1 MRVIGSG
8 HVYDAAAGPPH
19 GRVCAHTTISLL
31 HDGTV
36 LVAFRRGSARDSLDG
51 HVCVY
56 ASTDQGETWEL
67 RHDGVGLGA
76 WDGTPGEVKCLAI
89 AELTPGVLT
98 GTSLWVDR
106 SRPELPWISP
116 QTQGLLP
123 MRVFHTTS
131 TDGGRTW
138 GHRRAVPT
146 APHAA
151 ASPCSSSVLAL
162 PDGVLAQPYEHWK
175 AYDDRTTPRP
185 GARLRLSSDAGA
197 TWPEYVTVAV
207 HPDAALYYWDQR
219 LGRHPDTGR
228 LVAMFWTHNA
238 TAGEDRDI
246 HIAWGAPDGRSWT
259 QPVGTGLPGQH
270 CQPLPVGGDRL
281 VAVYAHRAP
290 PPWHPRRPQPG
301 LRPHL
306 GPHPR
311 SCGVRQHRR
320 DRVWHGRAARSARAM
335 AGYARLALRPPPR
348 RPPARRRRLG
358 GLLRWR
364 RCCRRC
370 PLGTPAALNRE
381 TFAKVVIPANAGIQ
395 RSARPGWRRWSHCHH
410 RTLSWMLCKGLG
422 GAAIHA

>member
-1 MRVIGSG
+1 MRVIASG

-19 GRVCAHTTISLL
+19 GRVCAHTTISRI

-36 LVAFRRGSARDSLDG
+36 LVAFRRGSERDSLDG

-56 ASTDQGETWEL
+56 ASTDQGETWEQ

-76 WDGTPGEVKCLAI
+76 WDDTPGEVKCLAI
-89 AELTPGVLT
+89 AELTPGKLI

-106 SRPELPWISP
+106 SRPELPWIHP

-138 GHRRAVPT
+138 GHRQAVPT

-162 PDGVLAQPYEHWK
+162 PGGVLAQPYEHWK

-219 LGRHPDTGR
+219 LGRHPDTGQ
-228 LVAMFWTHNA
+228 LVAMFWTHDA
-238 TAGEDRDI
+238 TVGEDRDI
-246 HIAWGAPDGRSWT
+246 HIAWGTPDGRSWT
-259 QPVGTGLPGQH
+259 TPVGTGLPGQH
-270 CQPLPVGGDRL
+270 CQPLPVGGDQL
-281 VAVYAHRAP
+281 VAVYTHRRHP
-290 PPWHPRRPQPG
+290 PGIRAALSHDFGRTWDRTRDLVVYASPAGTESGTGASRDQRELWQDMLAWRFGHPRAVLLPDG
-301 LRPHL
+301 DILVAFYA
-306 GPHPR
+306 GDDAAV
-311 SCGVRQHRR
+311 GVR
-320 DRVWHGRAARSARAM
+320 W
-335 AGYARLALRPPPR
+335 ARL
-348 RPPARRRRLG
+348 RL
-358 GLLRWR
+358 
-364 RCCRRC
+364 
-370 PLGTPAALNRE
+370 
-381 TFAKVVIPANAGIQ
+381 
-395 RSARPGWRRWSHCHH
+395 
-410 RTLSWMLCKGLG
+410 
-422 GAAIHA
+422 

>member
-19 GRVCAHTTISLL
+19 GRVCAHTTISRL

-51 HVCVY
+51 HVCVF
-56 ASTDQGETWEL
+56 ASTDQGETWEQ
-67 RHDGVGLGA
+67 RHDGVGLGT

-89 AELTPGVLT
+89 AELTPGKLI

-106 SRPELPWISP
+106 SRPELPWIHP
-116 QTQGLLP
+116 RTQGLLP

-138 GHRRAVPT
+138 DHRQAVPT
-146 APHAA
+146 APHVA

-162 PDGVLAQPYEHWK
+162 PGGVLAQPYEHWK

-228 LVAMFWTHNA
+228 LVAMFWTHDA
-238 TAGEDRDI
+238 TLGKDRDI
-246 HIAWGAPDGRSWT
+246 HIAWGTPDGRSWT

-270 CQPLPVGGDRL
+270 CQPLPVAGDQL
-281 VAVYAHRAP
+281 VAVYTHRRHP
-290 PPWHPRRPQPG
+290 PGIRAALSHDFGRTWDRTRDLVVYASPAGTESGTGTPRDQGELWQDMLAWRFGHPRAV
-301 LRPHL
+301 HL
-306 GPHPR
+306 PDGDILVAFYAGDDAAV
-311 SCGVRQHRR
+311 GVR
-320 DRVWHGRAARSARAM
+320 W
-335 AGYARLALRPPPR
+335 ARL
-348 RPPARRRRLG
+348 RL
-358 GLLRWR
+358 
-364 RCCRRC
+364 
-370 PLGTPAALNRE
+370 
-381 TFAKVVIPANAGIQ
+381 
-395 RSARPGWRRWSHCHH
+395 
-410 RTLSWMLCKGLG
+410 
-422 GAAIHA
+422 HAE

>member
-1 MRVIGSG
+1 MRVIESG

-19 GRVCAHTTISLL
+19 GRICAHTTVSLL

-36 LVAFRRGSARDSLDG
+36 LVAFRRGRERDSLDG
-51 HVCVY
+51 HVCVF

-67 RHDGVGLGA
+67 RHDGFGLGA
-76 WDGTPGEVKCLAI
+76 WDDTPGEVKCLAI

-106 SRPELPWISP
+106 SRPELPWIHP

-138 GHRRAVPT
+138 GHRQAVPT

-162 PDGVLAQPYEHWK
+162 PGGVLAQPYEHWK
-175 AYDDRTTPRP
+175 AYEDRTIPRP

-219 LGRHPDTGR
+219 LGRHPDTGQ
-228 LVAMFWTHNA
+228 LVAMFWTHDA
-238 TAGEDRDI
+238 AAGQDRDI

-259 QPVGTGLPGQH
+259 QPVGTGLSGQH
-270 CQPLPVGGDRL
+270 CQPLPVGGDQL
-281 VAVYAHRAP
+281 VAVYAHRGHP
-290 PPWHPRRPQPG
+290 PGIRAALSHDFGRTWDHTRDLTVYASPAGTESGTGASRDQRELWQDMLAWRFGHPRAVLLPDG
-301 LRPHL
+301 DILVAFYA
-306 GPHPR
+306 GDDAAV
-311 SCGVRQHRR
+311 GVR
-320 DRVWHGRAARSARAM
+320 W
-335 AGYARLALRPPPR
+335 ARL
-348 RPPARRRRLG
+348 RL
-358 GLLRWR
+358 
-364 RCCRRC
+364 
-370 PLGTPAALNRE
+370 
-381 TFAKVVIPANAGIQ
+381 
-395 RSARPGWRRWSHCHH
+395 
-410 RTLSWMLCKGLG
+410 
-422 GAAIHA
+422 HAE

>member
-8 HVYDAAAGPPH
+8 YVYDAAAGPLH
-19 GRVCAHTTISLL
+19 GRVCAHTTISRL

-67 RHDGVGLGA
+67 RHDGVGLGT
-76 WDGTPGEVKCLAI
+76 WDDTPGEVKCLAI
-89 AELTPGVLT
+89 AELTPGELT

-106 SRPELPWISP
+106 SRPELPWIHP

-138 GHRRAVPT
+138 GHRQAVPT

-162 PDGVLAQPYEHWK
+162 PGGVLAQPYEHWK

-185 GARLRLSSDAGA
+185 GARLRLSADAGA
-197 TWPEYVTVAV
+197 TWPEFVTVAT

-219 LGRHPDTGR
+219 LGCHPDAGQ
-228 LVAMFWTHNA
+228 LVAMFWTHDA
-238 TAGEDRDI
+238 TVGEDRDI
-246 HIAWGAPDGRSWT
+246 HIAWGTPDGRAWT
-259 QPVGTGLPGQH
+259 TPVGTGLPGQH

-281 VAVYAHRAP
+281 VAVYTHRGHPPGIRAAISHDFGRTWDRTRDLVVYASPAGTEPGTGAP
-290 PPWHPRRPQPG
+290 RDQRELWQDMLAWRFGHPRAVQLPDG
-301 LRPHL
+301 DVLVAFYA
-306 GPHPR
+306 GDDTAV
-311 SCGVRQHRR
+311 GVR
-320 DRVWHGRAARSARAM
+320 W
-335 AGYARLALRPPPR
+335 ARL
-348 RPPARRRRLG
+348 RL
-358 GLLRWR
+358 
-364 RCCRRC
+364 
-370 PLGTPAALNRE
+370 
-381 TFAKVVIPANAGIQ
+381 
-395 RSARPGWRRWSHCHH
+395 
-410 RTLSWMLCKGLG
+410 
-422 GAAIHA
+422 

>member
-1 MRVIGSG
+1 MTAPCSSPFG
-8 HVYDAAAGPPH
+8 AAA
-19 GRVCAHTTISLL
+19 T
-31 HDGTV
+31 
-36 LVAFRRGSARDSLDG
+36 RDSLDG

-56 ASTDQGETWEL
+56 ASTDQGETWEQ

-106 SRPELPWISP
+106 SRPELPWIQP
-116 QTQGLLP
+116 ADPGAAADA
-123 MRVFHTTS
+123 RVPYHFHRWRS
-131 TDGGRTW
+131 YW

-219 LGRHPDTGR
+219 LGRHPDTGQ

-270 CQPLPVGGDRL
+270 CQPLPVGGDQL
-281 VAVYAHRAP
+281 VAVYTHRRHP
-290 PPWHPRRPQPG
+290 PAIRAAISRDFGRTWDRTRDLVVYASPAGTESGTGALRDQRELWQDMLAWRFGHPRAV
-301 LRPHL
+301 HL
-306 GPHPR
+306 PDGDVLVAFYAGDDAAV
-311 SCGVRQHRR
+311 GVR
-320 DRVWHGRAARSARAM
+320 W
-335 AGYARLALRPPPR
+335 ARL
-348 RPPARRRRLG
+348 RLG
-358 GLLRWR
+358 
-364 RCCRRC
+364 
-370 PLGTPAALNRE
+370 AE
-381 TFAKVVIPANAGIQ
+381 
-395 RSARPGWRRWSHCHH
+395 
-410 RTLSWMLCKGLG
+410 
-422 GAAIHA
+422 

>member
-36 LVAFRRGSARDSLDG
+36 LVAFRRGSTRDSLDG

-56 ASTDQGETWEL
+56 ASTDQGETWEQ

-106 SRPELPWISP
+106 SCPELPWISP

-131 TDGGRTW
+131 TDGGCTW

-185 GARLRLSSDAGA
+185 GARLRLSSDEGA

-228 LVAMFWTHNA
+228 LVAMSGPTTRPPA
-238 TAGEDRDI
+238 RIETSTLPGVPRA
-246 HIAWGAPDGRSWT
+246 AAPGRS
-259 QPVGTGLPGQH
+259 PSGRSARPALPTAARRRRS
-270 CQPLPVGGDRL
+270 VGGGL
-281 VAVYAHRAP
+281 CPPAP
-290 PPWHPRRPQPG
+290 PTRNPCRRQPG

-311 SCGVRQHRR
+311 SCGVCQPGR
-320 DRVWHGRAARSARAM
+320 DRVRDGNAARSARAM
-335 AGYARLALRPPPR
+335 GGHARLALWPI
-348 RPPARRRRLG
+348 PAP
-358 GLLRWR
+358 
-364 RCCRRC
+364 CSC
-370 PLGTPAALNRE
+370 PMAMSWWPSTLATMLPSVSAGHTCGSAPSSGAAAL
-381 TFAKVVIPANAGIQ
+381 A
-395 RSARPGWRRWSHCHH
+395 
-410 RTLSWMLCKGLG
+410 
-422 GAAIHA
+422 